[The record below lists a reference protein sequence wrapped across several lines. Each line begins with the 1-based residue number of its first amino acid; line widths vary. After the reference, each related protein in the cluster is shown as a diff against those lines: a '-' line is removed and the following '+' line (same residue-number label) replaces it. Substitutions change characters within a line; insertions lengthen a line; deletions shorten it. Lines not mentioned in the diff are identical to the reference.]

1 MLIWGLR
8 MGQYARIMGQ
18 FTDLVPDMVLCTIG
32 WYPVHVRHPTYV
44 RPCGRLLQ
52 VNCKVGLY

>member
-1 MLIWGLR
+1 